1 MHIFKSFKFNR
12 LVIFITSNFDIL
24 YLFKI
29 LILVLEVVK
38 NDKDE

>member
-1 MHIFKSFKFNR
+1 MHIFKSFKCKR

-29 LILVLEVVK
+29 LILVFEVVK